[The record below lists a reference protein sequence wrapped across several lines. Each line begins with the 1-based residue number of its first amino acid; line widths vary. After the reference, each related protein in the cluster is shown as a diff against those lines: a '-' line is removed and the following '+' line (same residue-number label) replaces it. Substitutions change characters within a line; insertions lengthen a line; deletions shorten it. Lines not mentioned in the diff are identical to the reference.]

1 MGLDDNQEPDMKT
14 ITSQKQ
20 CWAISELRKAVIRYK
35 STRTRY
41 ANRPGVENFRYL
53 NRAEN
58 TLIAA
63 ARTAAST
70 IADR

>member
-1 MGLDDNQEPDMKT
+1 MKT
-14 ITSQKQ
+14 INRRSSQNQ
-20 CWAISELRKAVIRYK
+20 YWAISELRKAITRYK

-41 ANRPGVENFRYL
+41 ANWASNDNRRNL